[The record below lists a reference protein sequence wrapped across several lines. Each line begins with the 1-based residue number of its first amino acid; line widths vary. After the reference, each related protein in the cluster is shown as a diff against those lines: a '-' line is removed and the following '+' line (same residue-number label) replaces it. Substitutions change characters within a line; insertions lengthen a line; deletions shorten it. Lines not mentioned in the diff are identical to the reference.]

1 MNTQSCRLSVQ
12 TACSEGVSLLAGESA
27 ELKTLHVRSTS
38 RNACVFLTSVD
49 RAPLAESRRMVLV
62 YSTAALNSG
71 LRMSAD
77 QSTIFD
83 KGANPVLLQTGKLLA
98 ELNLPPGNWTC
109 YALSVNGI
117 RRERLPLSPSDG
129 KWTFSLDTSV
139 LKNGPTPFFE
149 FIATP

>member
-1 MNTQSCRLSVQ
+1 
-12 TACSEGVSLLAGESA
+12 
-27 ELKTLHVRSTS
+27 
-38 RNACVFLTSVD
+38 
-49 RAPLAESRRMVLV
+49 
-62 YSTAALNSG
+62 
-71 LRMSAD
+71 MSAD

-117 RRERLPLSPSDG
+117 RRERLPLFPSDG
-129 KWTFSLDTSV
+129 KWTLSLDTSA